1 MDITQSLLFQLAV
14 LFLIMSL
21 GFLLVRLRVVRSEDS
36 RILSMLTIYLIQPC
50 VIIRAFQINYEPKV
64 RDGYLLAV
72 GVAIAVNLLLLL
84 LTWFFARV
92 FHLDAVERTSIMYAN
107 AGNLIIPLVESVL
120 GSAMGDERII
130 YASAFMCVQLVF
142 IWTHGQAQISG
153 QKAWSWRKILGNVN
167 LIAVA
172 SGLVLLLAGVRLP
185 GIIAGA
191 FDQLSATMG
200 PVTMIMIGMLLA
212 DVPWAEILR
221 APRNY
226 LIVALKMMVTPLIIL
241 LILKISG
248 VAGMHPQGR
257 IIVYI
262 SFMAVI
268 TPCAATVTQ
277 LAQIYRNRPAY
288 AGALNALTMLTS
300 IVTMPLMTWLYWLI
314 P

>member
-1 MDITQSLLFQLAV
+1 MEITQSLLYQLAV
-14 LFLIMSL
+14 LFLIMAL
-21 GFLLVRLRVVRSEDS
+21 GFLLVKLRVVKSTDS

-50 VIIRAFQINYEPKV
+50 VIIRAFQVTYDEKV

-72 GVAIAVNLLLLL
+72 GVAVALNVVLLV
-84 LTWFFARV
+84 LTWGFARL
-92 FHLDAVERTSIMYAN
+92 FHLDAVERTSVMYAN
-107 AGNLIIPLVESVL
+107 AGNLIIPLVEKAL
-120 GSAMGDERII
+120 GQQMGDERII
-130 YASAFMCVQLVF
+130 YASAFMCVQLCF

-153 QKAWSWRKILGNVN
+153 QKGASWRRILTNVN

-172 SGLVLLLAGVRLP
+172 VGLVFLIAQINLP
-185 GIIAGA
+185 GILSETLGQMAG
-191 FDQLSATMG
+191 TMG

-212 DVPWAEILR
+212 DADWKELLR

-226 LIVALKMMVTPLIIL
+226 LIVGLKMIAVPLVIL
-241 LILKISG
+241 LLLKLSG
-248 VAGMHPQGR
+248 VANLHPQGR
-257 IIVYI
+257 LIVYI

-277 LAQIYRNRPAY
+277 LAQIYRNRPTCAS
-288 AGALNALTMLTS
+288 ALNAMTMVVS